1 MRILVTGGA
10 GFIGSQVADA
20 YLAAGHEVT
29 VLDDLSTGNRANLN
43 PAARFV
49 QADVAG
55 PQAAELVAGGGF
67 DLVNHHA
74 AQVSVPYSMEDP
86 VHDQRVNA
94 LGTLNL
100 IRAAIRGKVKRFIF
114 VSSGGAVYGEQA
126 RLPIAEDACP
136 RPASPYAAHKLL
148 GEQYLAMLAAPA
160 GLGWLVLRYA
170 NVYGPRQVVHAEAG
184 VVVIFCRAI
193 RAGRAPVIYRYP
205 DQPEGMVRDYVYVGD
220 VVRAN
225 LAALTGAP
233 GRAYNI
239 ATGVP
244 TTTLALWRAL
254 AAAAGVS
261 AACSFGPPRPGDIQ
275 RSLLD
280 WGLAARE
287 LGWRPEVDL
296 ARGLELT
303 WAWQRGQK
311 A

>member
-148 GEQYLAMLAAPA
+148 GEQYLAMLPPPPALAGWSCATPTSTAPA
-160 GLGWLVLRYA
+160 RWSTPRPGW
-170 NVYGPRQVVHAEAG
+170 
-184 VVVIFCRAI
+184 VIFCRAI